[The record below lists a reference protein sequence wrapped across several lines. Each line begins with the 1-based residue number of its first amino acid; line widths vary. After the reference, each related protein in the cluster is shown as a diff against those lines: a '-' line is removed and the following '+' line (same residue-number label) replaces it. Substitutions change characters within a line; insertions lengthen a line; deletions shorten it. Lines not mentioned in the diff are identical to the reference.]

1 VNNNLTEVLYYPNF
15 NPTDLIGIK
24 QSLLLYDRVNV
35 IGTPGTPYFGSIL
48 SNSDSMDFTEIS
60 NLGAGEGMDID
71 GQNELGIIPDYE
83 IVENHLNEFA
93 DALVEDLNDEEVLAW
108 ERKWEER
115 QGGKK
120 IYWFV
125 DPEYFGRKINEINDR
140 IVNPIYKIEYNY
152 GLLKVPFLVG
162 ISLSISEAMWLA
174 IDKGYT
180 LFTDDVKSDE
190 FLKFRLK
197 RGWKHLM
204 QNPSL
209 RSKFGMEVEFSQKF
223 ATASLGAW
231 ILQTKVP
238 DLIKEASSMSISEI
252 LELRRSSNSMDA
264 LNSFRSGI
272 SNLVQSRSLWES
284 EKFENFEEE
293 AYKIFNQDIKPA
305 FEVLDRRKILSI
317 KEIFSAFDINNAV
330 GQGIKKIPDL
340 FIGAAVPSAAAAS
353 ALAIGGVAIAP
364 TALLALGCGL
374 TAHFVEKLMEKMST
388 SFKEKRS
395 AQFLTYPLNLQD
407 ALTKRQ

>member
-152 GLLKVPFLVG
+152 
-162 ISLSISEAMWLA
+162 
-174 IDKGYT
+174 
-180 LFTDDVKSDE
+180 
-190 FLKFRLK
+190 
-197 RGWKHLM
+197 
-204 QNPSL
+204 
-209 RSKFGMEVEFSQKF
+209 
-223 ATASLGAW
+223 
-231 ILQTKVP
+231 
-238 DLIKEASSMSISEI
+238 
-252 LELRRSSNSMDA
+252 
-264 LNSFRSGI
+264 
-272 SNLVQSRSLWES
+272 
-284 EKFENFEEE
+284 
-293 AYKIFNQDIKPA
+293 
-305 FEVLDRRKILSI
+305 
-317 KEIFSAFDINNAV
+317 
-330 GQGIKKIPDL
+330 
-340 FIGAAVPSAAAAS
+340 
-353 ALAIGGVAIAP
+353 
-364 TALLALGCGL
+364 
-374 TAHFVEKLMEKMST
+374 
-388 SFKEKRS
+388 
-395 AQFLTYPLNLQD
+395 
-407 ALTKRQ
+407 